1 MNVGFFGE
9 QWEGGIVI
17 YIVMMQE
24 SAMTMAGVFA
34 EADVGE
40 DDDVLAKLCLDGFY
54 GTGDEGIIGIGSAAS
69 FILLLV
75 RNHSEEEHLVDA
87 EILDFFDVLQK
98 GIDAEAID
106 AWHGGNLL
114 LLVFSLYYEV
124 RVDEVCGTQ

>member
-9 QWEGGIVI
+9 QWQGGVVI

-24 SAMTMAGVFA
+24 SAMTMTGVFA

-40 DDDVLAKLCLDGFY
+40 DDDVLAKLCFDGLY
-54 GTGDEGIIGIGSAAS
+54 GTGDEGIFCIGSATTL
-69 FILLLV
+69 ILLLI

-87 EILDFFDVLQK
+87 EVLDLLDVLQK
-98 GIDAEAID
+98 GIDAETID
-106 AWHGGNLL
+106 AWHGGNLF
-114 LLVFSLYYEV
+114 LLVLALYYEV

>member
-24 SAMTMAGVFA
+24 SAMTMTGVFA
-34 EADVGE
+34 ETDVGE
-40 DDDVLAKLCLDGFY
+40 DDDVFAKLSLDGFY

-69 FILLLV
+69 FILLLIW
-75 RNHSEEEHLVDA
+75 NHSEEEHLVDA
-87 EILDFFDVLQK
+87 EVLDFFDVLQK

-106 AWHGGNLL
+106 AWHGGNLF

>member
-1 MNVGFFGE
+1 
-9 QWEGGIVI
+9 
-17 YIVMMQE
+17 
-24 SAMTMAGVFA
+24 MTMTGVFA

-40 DDDVLAKLCLDGFY
+40 DDDVLAKFSLDGFH
-54 GTGDEGIIGIGSAAS
+54 GTGDEGVVGIGSAAS
-69 FILLLV
+69 LILLLI

-87 EILDFFDVLQK
+87 EVLDFLDVLQK

-114 LLVFSLYYEV
+114 LLVLALYYEV